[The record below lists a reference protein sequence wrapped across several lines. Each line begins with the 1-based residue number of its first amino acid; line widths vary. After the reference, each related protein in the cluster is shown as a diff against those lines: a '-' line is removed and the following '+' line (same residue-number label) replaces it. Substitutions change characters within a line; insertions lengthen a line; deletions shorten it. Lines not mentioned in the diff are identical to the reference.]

1 MSPTLALIVWLILL
15 LVLLRLDPARQ
26 PDVSL
31 ALWVPVVWIFVV
43 ATRLPSQW
51 FAGQLSLASGS
62 LEEGNPLD
70 RTIFVILILLSI
82 GILISRSFRWSV
94 LVSRNLALMAFLL
107 FALLSVLWSDFPFVA
122 FKRWFRDL
130 GNYLVILV
138 VLSDPRPLDAVRTV
152 LRRLGYVLIPLSIL
166 LIKYFPAI
174 GVEYWMWTG
183 QVMFR
188 GPTTGK
194 NLLGA
199 ICLVSGL
206 FYFWDTVDRWSDI
219 KEKRT
224 KRIIVVNIIFMIMT
238 LWLLILVRSS
248 TSTVCLLIGCMVVL
262 AARSKWAVRH
272 PSFLKLIIPA
282 SFCLYLIL
290 AFGLDLQ
297 GEFTRMV
304 GRDPTLTERTEI
316 WKGVLSLHTNP
327 LIGTGYESF
336 WLGPRLDWLWKQKA
350 IHGINEAHDGYL
362 EVYLN
367 LGLIGLA
374 LLGVFLI
381 ASYRTV
387 CKKLATQPSF
397 ASFALAMWAIVLFY
411 NVTEAAFKFH
421 WMWVTFLFGAIDVPE
436 HSIRETN
443 VASTL
448 ERGTTEFNSRR
459 LTKRLSDAPATAK
472 ELQVPV
478 RTGGW
483 RTKTR

>member
-1 MSPTLALIVWLILL
+1 
-15 LVLLRLDPARQ
+15 
-26 PDVSL
+26 
-31 ALWVPVVWIFVV
+31 
-43 ATRLPSQW
+43 
-51 FAGQLSLASGS
+51 LSLASGS

-70 RTIFVILILLSI
+70 RTIFTILILLSI
-82 GILISRSFRWSV
+82 GVLISRSFRWSAFA
-94 LVSRNLALMAFLL
+94 SRNLALIAFLL

-138 VLSDPRPLDAVRTV
+138 VLSDHRPLEAVRTV
-152 LRRLGYVLIPLSIL
+152 LRRLGYLLIPLSIL

-206 FYFWDTVDRWSDI
+206 FFFWDTVNRWADI
-219 KEKRT
+219 KQKRT
-224 KRIIVVNIIFMIMT
+224 KRIIVVNFVFMIMT
-238 LWLLILVRSS
+238 LWLLIIVRSS
-248 TSTVCLLIGCMVVL
+248 TSTVCLLIGCMVVV
-262 AARSKWAVRH
+262 AAHSKWAVRH
-272 PSFLKLIIPA
+272 PTFLKFIIPA
-282 SFCLYLIL
+282 SFCLYVIF

-297 GEFTRMV
+297 GQFTRLV

-316 WKGVLSLHTNP
+316 WKGVLSLNTNP

-362 EVYLN
+362 EIYLN
-367 LGLIGLA
+367 LGLIGLG
-374 LLGVFLI
+374 LLVGFLI
-381 ASYRTV
+381 ASYRTI
-387 CKKLATQPSF
+387 CKKLTTQRGF
-397 ASFALAMWAIVLFY
+397 ASFAIAMWAIVLFY

-421 WMWVTFLFGAIDVPE
+421 WMWVTFLIGAIDVPE
-436 HSIRETN
+436 RSIRETN
-443 VASTL
+443 FASRL
-448 ERGTTEFNSRR
+448 EKTPAELHGGR
-459 LTKRLSDAPATAK
+459 LKKKLSASPATTK
-472 ELQVPV
+472 ELQVHIQ
-478 RTGGW
+478 TGAQ